1 MNIEIKQRVNCTFD
15 TVDADT
21 EDDSD
26 DADSDSGE
34 PARLIFLRLRGR
46 PFNFGA
52 EINIKQYKKRHFHLH
67 STHIFRS
74 ISVLKIISSQRT
86 QSTFSTLKIR
96 DPYQTSDT
104 FLGLYCTF

>member
-1 MNIEIKQRVNCTFD
+1 MRECVQISENKRETGHPGSVRALLRALPKACSRFSFPKELCVLDALCLYTFD

-52 EINIKQYKKRHFHLH
+52 EIN
-67 STHIFRS
+67 T
-74 ISVLKIISSQRT
+74 RT
-86 QSTFSTLKIR
+86 LNN
-96 DPYQTSDT
+96 
-104 FLGLYCTF
+104 